1 MQSKRQQAAVLH
13 GGDWAS
19 YQRVYGADPLDFSAS
34 ISPLGVPESVR
45 RAIQDAASHADRYPD
60 PRCSE
65 LTGRLAQLHDVRP
78 GQVLCGNGAADL
90 IYRVAYA
97 LRPKRALVCDPTFA
111 EYERALCQVGC
122 AIHALAL
129 DPACAFSLDV
139 DKLIERIVPGIDLL
153 VLCEPNNPTGR
164 TVPRVQLERVLAR
177 CAQTKTAVLV
187 DECFND
193 FLDDPAAH
201 TLVPL
206 LSDYP
211 HLVVLKA
218 FTKLYALAGMRLGY
232 ALSSNEGLLGRMA
245 EAGPPWSVSTVAQ
258 AAGVAALDAHDY
270 RSQVRAL
277 VREER
282 PRLVTGLEAAGC
294 TVVPGEANYLL
305 FFCDNPHLHERLAE
319 RGILVRDCSNFRG
332 LEPGWYRVAVR
343 TRADNDR
350 LLAAV
355 REVRAH
361 G

>member
-1 MQSKRQQAAVLH
+1 MQSKRQQAAALH

-19 YQRVYGADPLDFSAS
+19 YQRSYGTDPLDFSAS
-34 ISPLGVPESVR
+34 ISPLGVPGPVCQ
-45 RAIQDAASHADRYPD
+45 AMQDAAARADRYPD
-60 PRCSE
+60 PRCTE
-65 LTGRLAQLHDVRP
+65 LTAHLAQHHGVRP
-78 GQVLCGNGAADL
+78 NQVLCGNGAADL
-90 IYRVAYA
+90 IYRAAYA

-111 EYERALCQVGC
+111 EYERALHQVGC
-122 AIHALAL
+122 AVHSHTLSACDAFAL
-129 DPACAFSLDV
+129 DI
-139 DKLIERIVPGIDLL
+139 DKLIECITPAVDLL

-164 TVPRVQLERVLAR
+164 TTPRCQLKRVLDR
-177 CAQTKTAVLV
+177 CAQTQTTVVV

-206 LSDYP
+206 LGDCP
-211 HLVVLKA
+211 HLVVLRA
-218 FTKLYALAGMRLGY
+218 FTKLYALAGVRLGY
-232 ALSSNEGLLGRMA
+232 ALSSDEALLGRMA

-258 AAGVAALDAHDY
+258 AAGVAALGAHGY
-270 RSQVRAL
+270 RNQVRSL

-282 PRLVTGLEAAGC
+282 PRLAAGLEAAGC

-305 FFCDNPHLHERLAE
+305 FFCDDAGLHERLAE
-319 RGILVRDCSNFRG
+319 RGILIRDCSNFRG
-332 LEPGWYRVAVR
+332 LGPGWYRVAVR

-355 REVRAH
+355 GEVCVH